1 MTNDEMRAIVAAS
14 DAATAMA
21 DAFRKA
27 FGIRREP
34 RPKRGKQEPDRSFY
48 ARMMNQRYG
57 ACDRMR

>member
-14 DAATAMA
+14 DAVTAMA

-27 FGIRREP
+27 FGIKREP
-34 RPKRGKQEPDRSFY
+34 KPKREKPEPDRSRY
-48 ARMMNQRYG
+48 ERMMNQRIG